1 MSIELPPLPEL
12 LRVYTI
18 DGAKYVD
25 GGAFADWFGIQV
37 ERERILLDR
46 IAELEAE
53 VHAHTEAVKVFEAAN
68 AELESQRDYLVE
80 EYERAVKC
88 GKQGYLHCA
97 MHLFN
102 AIFNARVDAVIAA
115 KEKKE

>member
-46 IAELEAE
+46 IAELERLLSDCVEHMEHSTPEGQAAW
-53 VHAHTEAVKVFEAAN
+53 HAAHRAIYFERKAN
-68 AELESQRDYLVE
+68 P
-80 EYERAVKC
+80 
-88 GKQGYLHCA
+88 
-97 MHLFN
+97 
-102 AIFNARVDAVIAA
+102 
-115 KEKKE
+115 